1 MQRNCHPTYLIFPSA
16 TISYVLLIVGRYA
29 TIDGRQT
36 QIVEKKKKILQRVHH
51 DHAEIN
57 AARGALV
64 IARVGGRVDRLDEE
78 GSMEKLKTLNF
89 AIVDLV

>member
-16 TISYVLLIVGRYA
+16 TISYVLLIV
-29 TIDGRQT
+29 
-36 QIVEKKKKILQRVHH
+36 VEKKKKKKILQRVHH

-64 IARVGGRVDRLDEE
+64 IA
-78 GSMEKLKTLNF
+78 
-89 AIVDLV
+89 